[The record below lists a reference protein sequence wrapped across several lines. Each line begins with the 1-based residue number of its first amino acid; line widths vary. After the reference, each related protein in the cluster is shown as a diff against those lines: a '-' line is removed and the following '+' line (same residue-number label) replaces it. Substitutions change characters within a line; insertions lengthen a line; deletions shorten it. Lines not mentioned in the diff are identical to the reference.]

1 MKIIQKEMENSN
13 IDIIRNNDF
22 IRINKNF
29 DVRDICVNKIC
40 EDCG

>member
-1 MKIIQKEMENSN
+1 MENSN

-22 IRINKNF
+22 MRINKNF
-29 DVRDICVNKIC
+29 VVRDICVNKIC